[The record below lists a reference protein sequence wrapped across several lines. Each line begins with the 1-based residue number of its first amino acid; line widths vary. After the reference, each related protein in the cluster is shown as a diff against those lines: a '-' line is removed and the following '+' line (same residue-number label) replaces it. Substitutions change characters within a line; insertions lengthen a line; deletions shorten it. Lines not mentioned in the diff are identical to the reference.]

1 MDFKKL
7 KVYSNDLLKSIIDII
22 NKDKKYVEGRI
33 EYNGK
38 AICIEDDYG
47 TRFWIRLSLNKDDK
61 LIVDLSTIELK
72 EEFQRKGIFNEI
84 CKMIQNKDYVK
95 SAFISNICTEK
106 MFGFC
111 KKYEFE
117 FIESLNAYKVK

>member
-7 KVYSNDLLKSIIDII
+7 KIYSNDLLKSIIDII

-106 MFGFC
+106 M
-111 KKYEFE
+111 
-117 FIESLNAYKVK
+117 